1 VFNERRAQQRTP
13 FYFSHMDELVPL
25 VRTEAVRRLR
35 ESQERIHKC
44 LGLLSEAQVWQ
55 RPNAH
60 VVSVGN
66 LVLHLCGN
74 IGQYINSTL
83 GGRPDR
89 RRRDDEFSAGDEEH
103 ANAAITKK
111 ELLERFDAV
120 LAYAFDVINGLGE
133 EQLVQEWSVQ
143 GFRES
148 GLAIVIHVVE
158 HASYHTGQISL
169 HVKLRLDLDLGYYAG
184 QDLNI
189 TS

>member
-1 VFNERRAQQRTP
+1 VYNERRATWSAALL
-13 FYFSHMDELVPL
+13 FGMDDLALL

-35 ESQERIHKC
+35 ESHERIHKC
-44 LGLLSEAQVWQ
+44 VGLLSEQQVWQ
-55 RPNAH
+55 RPNEH

-83 GGRPDR
+83 GGRPDHR
-89 RRRDDEFSAGDEEH
+89 KRDDEFSAGDDAH
-103 ANAAITKK
+103 ANAAISKK

-120 LAYAFDVINGLGE
+120 LTYAFDVIKGLS
-133 EQLVQEWSVQ
+133 EQQLRQVWSVQ

-148 GLAIVIHVVE
+148 GLGIVMHVVE

-169 HVKLRLDLDLGYYAG
+169 HAKLRLNVDLGYYAG
-184 QDLNI
+184 QDLNA